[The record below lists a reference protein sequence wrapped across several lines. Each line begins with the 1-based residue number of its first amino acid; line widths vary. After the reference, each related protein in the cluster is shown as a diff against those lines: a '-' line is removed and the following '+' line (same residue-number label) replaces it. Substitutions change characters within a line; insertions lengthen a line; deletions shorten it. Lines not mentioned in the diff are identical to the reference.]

1 MAVDSHDVDS
11 NVAADRHLGVGGL
24 QPDSN
29 PAEDKPVGKAAA
41 EDKLVG
47 KAAVEERVVAED
59 TAVEDTVVDMAVEDK
74 AAENSLCF
82 PSHSQSLGLVLQHQ
96 DMGEGPVI
104 VAEAVAGWKSDV
116 VGFQKLVVV
125 VFCKW
130 HPSIHAVLP
139 RNCTKTSESLPS
151 WMASVGFQS

>member
-1 MAVDSHDVDS
+1 MQNTKSKSSRLTQQFENVSHLETRNKSAHDVDS

-74 AAENSLCF
+74 AAENSPCF
-82 PSHSQSLGLVLQHQ
+82 LRKK
-96 DMGEGPVI
+96 MMET
-104 VAEAVAGWKSDV
+104 AELLRDWR
-116 VGFQKLVVV
+116 
-125 VFCKW
+125 CK
-130 HPSIHAVLP
+130 
-139 RNCTKTSESLPS
+139 
-151 WMASVGFQS
+151 